1 MTVSCIII
9 NSVTRA
15 FHRERSHCTVS
26 ETELSL
32 REGKRIVWQS
42 QWAVEPCAVL
52 SLDERHGTLACI
64 GSELADVDVED
75 NQLLIATDGE

>member
-1 MTVSCIII
+1 M
-9 NSVTRA
+9 
-15 FHRERSHCTVS
+15 S
-26 ETELSL
+26 ETLFSL
-32 REGKRIVWQS
+32 RKGKRKVWRS

-52 SLDERHGTLACI
+52 SWDERHGTLACI